1 MTAGV
6 STWLRERIRL
16 KKSKP
21 IPAHMNFFY
30 CFGGLSFF
38 IILLQLVT
46 GVFMLFFY
54 DPEPREALKSI
65 EYMSNEVVFGEFSR
79 NMHRWASV
87 ILLAMV
93 FSHMFIV
100 FYFKAYRSPR
110 ELNWISGVVQLLVV
124 FLFIVTGIILPWDW
138 RAYWSFALWVD
149 YIETWPL
156 IGEYFSQLV
165 LDGYNITVGYYI
177 HVLILPVTLTAL
189 LGFHFK
195 MVRKHG
201 ISEPL

>member
-1 MTAGV
+1 MTAGL

-21 IPAHMNFFY
+21 IPVHMNFFY
-30 CFGGLSFF
+30 CFGGLSFS

-54 DPEPREALKSI
+54 DPEPLEALKSI
-65 EYMSNEVVFGEFSR
+65 EYMSNEVVFGGFFR

-93 FSHMFIV
+93 FSHMIIV

-110 ELNWISGVVQLLVV
+110 EFSWLSGVVQLFVV

-138 RAYWSFALWVD
+138 RAYWSFSLWID
-149 YIETWPL
+149 YIETWPM

-165 LDGYNITVGYYI
+165 LDGFSITVGYFI
-177 HVLILPVTLTAL
+177 HILILPVTLAVL
-189 LGFHFK
+189 LSFHFK

>member
-1 MTAGV
+1 MTTGL
-6 STWLRERIRL
+6 STWVRERIQL

-21 IPAHMNFFY
+21 IPAHVNFFY

-38 IILLQLVT
+38 VILLQLVT
-46 GVFMLFFY
+46 GIFMLFY
-54 DPEPREALKSI
+54 YNPEPLEALKSI
-65 EYMSNEVVFGEFSR
+65 DNMSNEVAVGWLFR

-87 ILLAMV
+87 ILLALV
-93 FSHMFIV
+93 FSHMVIV

-110 ELNWISGVVQLLVV
+110 EYNWLSGVMQLLVV
-124 FLFIVTGIILPWDW
+124 FLFISSGIILPWDW
-138 RAYWSFALWVD
+138 RAYWSFSMWVD

-156 IGEYFSQLV
+156 IGEPFSHFI
-165 LDGYNITVGYYI
+165 LDGFTLNTVYFI
-177 HVLILPVTLTAL
+177 HVLILPLTIAIL
-189 LGFHFK
+189 LHFHFR